1 MAQGDSVRLSHL
13 AAMFSVWGGLLGWC
27 WLADRIGCAGSA
39 LFLVPLWAVLML
51 AGSEL
56 PLLRRTSFVR
66 HYLQP
71 AGWLAR
77 WLKRR
82 LWLLT
87 WQGAKALLLALILL
101 VSALSFDAAQW
112 MLLCG
117 DILLVGTL
125 LFLADW
131 VLEGELNPSCEGTLT
146 RHWVHRVNVVLLWV
160 ALVAV
165 MFFTAHEDYRGMA
178 WEDAAELSAL
188 EVKVG
193 CDALAVLA
201 RISAVGGALQWW
213 AAENLFGVL
222 GDPGGILMA
231 WTLFLAAFGVSF
243 LVAWSY
249 SRALIG
255 VLARPFG
262 SRFVDSGG
270 GA

>member
-1 MAQGDSVRLSHL
+1 MAQGDYVRLSHL
-13 AAMFSVWGGLLGWC
+13 GAMFSVWGGLLGWW
-27 WLADRIGCAGSA
+27 WLSDRIGCAGSA
-39 LFLVPLWAVLML
+39 LFLVPLWAVLTFV
-51 AGSEL
+51 GSEL
-56 PLLRRTSFVR
+56 PLLSRSSFVR

-71 AGWLAR
+71 EGWLAR

-87 WQGAKALLLALILL
+87 WQGAKALALTLLLL

-112 MLLCG
+112 LVLLG
-117 DILLVGTL
+117 DIFLVVTLLV
-125 LFLADW
+125 LADW
-131 VLEGELNPSCEGTLT
+131 VLEGELNPSCEGPLT
-146 RHWVHRVNVVLLWV
+146 RNWVHRVNVVLLWV

-178 WEDAAELSAL
+178 WEEAASLSAL

-201 RISAVGGALQWW
+201 RINAVGGTLQWW
-213 AAENLFGVL
+213 AAQNLFGRI
-222 GDPGGILMA
+222 GDPGEILMA
-231 WTLFLAAFGVSF
+231 WTLFLVAFGVSF

-255 VLARPFG
+255 VLTRPFG
-262 SRFVDSGG
+262 SRIVESGAG
-270 GA
+270 R